1 MRAGRRE
8 GRKKAAAV
16 QAACR
21 NAPTVEV
28 AVRAREKRTSNIQN
42 MLVTLDVSK
51 LSGWLNADAYCQV
64 KKKHSKRGDM
74 RAGRACKRVRRMQ
87 RARRAPTVEAE
98 GRASAERTINMCFM
112 SVTLDVS
119 RLSGWLNANARCRV
133 KEEA

>member
-8 GRKKAAAV
+8 GMKKAAAV

-87 RARRAPTVEAE
+87 RARKAPAVVVD
-98 GRASAERTINMCFM
+98 G
-112 SVTLDVS
+112 
-119 RLSGWLNANARCRV
+119 NARM
-133 KEEA
+133 EHT